1 MMMTAQS
8 QESVEREPP
17 VTRAHSHSSPE
28 TPPEH
33 FSYPPAV
40 HSATGRL
47 AGCDQLAL
55 FLLCVTLGKYLF
67 AMASF
72 SENAIHQRIIEI
84 KFGTQT
90 HKAFRTVPAT
100 VTFSIMLA
108 FIMPCETLMWES

>member
-72 SENAIHQRIIEI
+72 SENAVHQRIIEI
-84 KFGTQT
+84 KFGTHT
-90 HKAFRTVPAT
+90 HTKHLEQCRPQSHF
-100 VTFSIMLA
+100 L
-108 FIMPCETLMWES
+108 